1 MSKPNTRELSLV
13 DNCLGYTNP
22 GNYSA
27 LVEKWPLS
35 KHENLVHKHTPDH
48 EYHVV
53 YDKTGIH
60 VDVFKTQF
68 IIHTK
73 DDGHHW
79 NTKHIGVFKRDTY
92 HQSEFFVEFT
102 RVGEIWY
109 LVLNREFG
117 KLSVYKM
124 PDCTL
129 VHDVPTASEFLG
141 RVRPLN
147 CDVRGRY
154 FIAFGWI
161 WGPIEYTY
169 SFDLHDIVAGKSS
182 TPLIENGHKIDNIL
196 YENCNATEKI
206 VNAIVSLGPDPDG
219 TIRFKFDPTG
229 HDFKYDSDS
238 DSEADSVS

>member
-1 MSKPNTRELSLV
+1 MSKPNTRELSLDGNSLV
-13 DNCLGYTNP
+13 YTNP

-35 KHENLVHKHTPDH
+35 KPENLVHKHTPDH

-60 VDVFKTQF
+60 VDVFKTQL
-68 IIHTK
+68 INHK
-73 DDGHHW
+73 HDDGYHW
-79 NTKHIGVFKRDTY
+79 NTKHVAVFKRDTY
-92 HQSEFFVEFT
+92 YQHEFFVEFAYVDAT
-102 RVGEIWY
+102 WY
-109 LVLNREFG
+109 LVINREFS

-161 WGPIEYTY
+161 WGPIENTYT
-169 SFDLHDIVAGKSS
+169 FDLHDIVAGKSS
-182 TPLIENGHKIDNIL
+182 TPLVEKGHKIDNL
-196 YENCNATEKI
+196 FSEDWTVDVAKI

-219 TIRFKFDPTG
+219 TMRFKFDPTG
-229 HDFKYDSDS
+229 HDFKFDES
-238 DSEADSVS
+238 DSEADSIS